1 MRNCF
6 FRGLFWDLV
15 LLRLFDARV
24 CLFRLFDGSMIGLDW
39 IGPDFSGIFLPMEP
53 MILVHASL
61 AQLHRNEVGAFQFI
75 SELSNLPNIT
85 SFTQHVTF
93 F

>member
-1 MRNCF
+1 MLGF
-6 FRGLFWDLV
+6 
-15 LLRLFDARV
+15 

-39 IGPDFSGIFLPMEP
+39 IGPDFSGVFLPMGP
-53 MILVHASL
+53 KLLVHASL
-61 AQLHRNEVGAFQFI
+61 AQLHRNEVKTSQLI